1 MLLPL
6 SGIDK
11 EYAGGGAG
19 EAGIIKC
26 RIVTDAQ
33 VVTQPNQLILHVAG
47 WLLVR
52 NGLAQAVPLT
62 LPSLQ
67 QRQLEGSVN
76 NPA

>member
-6 SGIDK
+6 GRIDQ

-19 EAGIIKC
+19 EAGTVKC
-26 RIVTDAQ
+26 RIVIDAQ
-33 VVTQPNQLILHVAG
+33 VAAQPNQLILHFLG

-67 QRQLEGSVN
+67 QRQLEGPVN

>member
-6 SGIDK
+6 GRIDQ

-47 WLLVR
+47 WLLV
-52 NGLAQAVPLT
+52 
-62 LPSLQ
+62 
-67 QRQLEGSVN
+67 
-76 NPA
+76 

>member
-6 SGIDK
+6 SGIEQ

-19 EAGIIKC
+19 EAGTIKC

-33 VVTQPNQLILHVAG
+33 VVTQPNQLIFHVAG

-62 LPSLQ
+62 LPSL
-67 QRQLEGSVN
+67 
-76 NPA
+76 

>member
-6 SGIDK
+6 GRIDK
-11 EYAGGGAG
+11 ENAGGGAG
-19 EAGIIKC
+19 EAGVMKC
-26 RIVTDAQ
+26 RIVINAQ

>member
-6 SGIDK
+6 GRIDK
-11 EYAGGGAG
+11 ENAGGGAG
-19 EAGIIKC
+19 EAGVMKC
-26 RIVTDAQ
+26 RIVINAQ
-33 VVTQPNQLILHVAG
+33 VVTQPNQLILHVLG

-67 QRQLEGSVN
+67 QRQLEGPVN

>member
-6 SGIDK
+6 GRIDK
-11 EYAGGGAG
+11 ENAGGGAG

-33 VVTQPNQLILHVAG
+33 VVTQPNQLILHVLG

-67 QRQLEGSVN
+67 QRQLEGPVN

>member
-6 SGIDK
+6 GRIDK
-11 EYAGGGAG
+11 ENAGGGAG
-19 EAGIIKC
+19 EAGVMKC
-26 RIVTDAQ
+26 RIVINAQ
-33 VVTQPNQLILHVAG
+33 VVTQPNQLILHVLG

-67 QRQLEGSVN
+67 QRQLEGPVN
-76 NPA
+76 NSA

>member
-33 VVTQPNQLILHVAG
+33 VVTQPNQLILHVLG

-67 QRQLEGSVN
+67 QRQLEGPVN

>member
-6 SGIDK
+6 GRIDK
-11 EYAGGGAG
+11 ENAGGGAG
-19 EAGIIKC
+19 EAGVMKC
-26 RIVTDAQ
+26 RIVINAQ
-33 VVTQPNQLILHVAG
+33 VVTQPNQLILHVLG

>member
-6 SGIDK
+6 GGIDK

-19 EAGIIKC
+19 ETGSMKC
-26 RIVTDAQ
+26 RIVIDAQ
-33 VVTQPNQLILHVAG
+33 VVAQPNQLILHVVG
-47 WLLVR
+47 LLLFR
-52 NGLAQAVPLT
+52 NGLAQAVSLS

-67 QRQLEGSVN
+67 QRQFKGSVN